1 VPLIIRK
8 LNPYLQNYRLAPQ
21 YERYHAYI
29 AGKKSQG
36 IVAVL
41 ALFAI
46 SIFIVQKS
54 ISYQILL
61 GIEQW

>member
-1 VPLIIRK
+1 V
-8 LNPYLQNYRLAPQ
+8 PQ
-21 YERYHAYI
+21 YERYLAYI

-54 ISYQILL
+54 ISYQILH